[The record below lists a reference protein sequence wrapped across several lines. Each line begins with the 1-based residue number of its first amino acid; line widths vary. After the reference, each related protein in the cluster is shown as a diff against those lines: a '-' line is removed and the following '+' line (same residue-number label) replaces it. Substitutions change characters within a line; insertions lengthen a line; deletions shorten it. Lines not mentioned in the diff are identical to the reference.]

1 MNTSIEKQARPEL
14 LVIANYSGM
23 YGSERMLTFMIAG
36 LQKVFSLDL
45 MINPSVGLDFTDIHG
60 VLVRKQYFHVVS
72 KYNKLSAV
80 LDLPRWL
87 WLLLKIRPKVVV
99 LNISLIPAPL
109 LVGRLLGMQTVVFV
123 RESLSDH
130 PSFFWV
136 YQKYLSLF
144 ASHVVC
150 NSCYTASMFSL
161 PAGRVHIL
169 SDCVEHV
176 AALMPTEEFRIS
188 LLYVGR
194 LSERKGI
201 AMFLDALGKLDVMI
215 QARIRVT
222 IVGDSMAD
230 QQAFVDRM
238 RAVCL
243 CLNCFEVKWVGY
255 QQEPWEGAD
264 WGTVLIAPSLLPET
278 FGLTVAE
285 ALTRGI
291 PVIATKVGAYP
302 ELVKHGV
309 NGFQSEITSDDLAAN
324 IRLALNLDAEHY
336 QQLSSAAVLSSK
348 AYTKEN
354 YGESIRMLFCKLFQ

>member
-1 MNTSIEKQARPEL
+1 MNTTIKKQARPEL

-23 YGSERMLTFMIAG
+23 YGSERMLTFMIAA
-36 LQKVFSLDL
+36 LQKVFALDL
-45 MINPSVGLDFTDIHG
+45 VINPSVGLDLTDIHG
-60 VLVRKQYFHVVS
+60 VPVRKQFFHVIS
-72 KYNKLSAV
+72 KSDKFSAV
-80 LDLPRWL
+80 LDLPRWI

-109 LVGRLLGMQTVVFV
+109 LVGWLLGMQTVVFV

-136 YQKYLSLF
+136 YHKYLALF

-150 NSCYTASMFSL
+150 NSSYTASMFSL
-161 PAGRVHIL
+161 PASRVHIL
-169 SDCVEHV
+169 SDCVDHV
-176 AALMPTEEFRIS
+176 AALVPTEEFHIS

-194 LSERKGI
+194 LSERKGL
-201 AMFLDALGKLDVMI
+201 AMFLDALCKLDEMM

-222 IVGDSMAD
+222 MVGDCMED
-230 QQAFVDRM
+230 QQAFVVRM
-238 RAVCL
+238 QTKCKSL
-243 CLNCFEVKWVGY
+243 KCFEVQWVGY
-255 QQEPWEGAD
+255 QQEPWGKAD

-291 PVIATKVGAYP
+291 PVIANKVGAYP

-324 IRLALNLDAEHY
+324 IRLALHLDAEHY
-336 QQLSSAAVLSSK
+336 QQLSSAAVQSSSG
-348 AYTKEN
+348 YTKEK
-354 YGESIRMLFCKLFQ
+354 YEESIRRLFCKLFR